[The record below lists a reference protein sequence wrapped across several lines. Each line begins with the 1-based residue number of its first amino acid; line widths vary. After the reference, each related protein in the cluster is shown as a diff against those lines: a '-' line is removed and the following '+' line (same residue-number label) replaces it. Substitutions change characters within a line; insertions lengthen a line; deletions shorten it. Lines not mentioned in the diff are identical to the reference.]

1 MCLNRINIYV
11 IYKLRYWP
19 SWSPFCFLYL
29 GALFSQYQDIQKI
42 SIPDFLKSC
51 YPIFLLHTYSL
62 LALCSSPLLVGGCV
76 SGWSANLP
84 NCLLIFH
91 ISTMFSSPISIFT
104 DVWIFTTVMIQNRI
118 QRCYGSNGVLW
129 PWPSSYPSGSF
140 QLDFVTVVLISRD
153 RVFIINIKGSVSC
166 KQK

>member
-1 MCLNRINIYV
+1 MVTI
-11 IYKLRYWP
+11 
-19 SWSPFCFLYL
+19 FLP
-29 GALFSQYQDIQKI
+29 LFRCIISQYQDIQKI

-91 ISTMFSSPISIFT
+91 ISTMFSSKTEFN
-104 DVWIFTTVMIQNRI
+104 DVMDRMEFCDLDLLRI
-118 QRCYGSNGVLW
+118 
-129 PWPSSYPSGSF
+129 PSGSF

-153 RVFIINIKGSVSC
+153 RVFIINIK
-166 KQK
+166 

>member
-1 MCLNRINIYV
+1 MVTI
-11 IYKLRYWP
+11 
-19 SWSPFCFLYL
+19 FLP
-29 GALFSQYQDIQKI
+29 LFRCIISQYQDIQKI
-42 SIPDFLKSC
+42 SMPDFLRSC

-91 ISTMFSSPISIFT
+91 ISTMFSSLISIFSLMSGYSQLLWSKT
-104 DVWIFTTVMIQNRI
+104 EFNDVMDGMQFCDLDLLRI
-118 QRCYGSNGVLW
+118 
-129 PWPSSYPSGSF
+129 PSGAF

-153 RVFIINIKGSVSC
+153 RVFIINIKWSVSC

>member
-1 MCLNRINIYV
+1 MVTI
-11 IYKLRYWP
+11 
-19 SWSPFCFLYL
+19 FLP
-29 GALFSQYQDIQKI
+29 LFRCIISQYQDIQKI

-91 ISTMFSSPISIFT
+91 ISTMFSSLISIFT
-104 DVWIFTTVMIQNRI
+104 DVWIFTTVMIQTEFNDVMDRMEFCDLDLLRI
-118 QRCYGSNGVLW
+118 
-129 PWPSSYPSGSF
+129 PSGSF

-153 RVFIINIKGSVSC
+153 RVFIINIK
-166 KQK
+166 

>member
-1 MCLNRINIYV
+1 MVTI
-11 IYKLRYWP
+11 
-19 SWSPFCFLYL
+19 FLP
-29 GALFSQYQDIQKI
+29 LFRCIISQYQDIQKI

-51 YPIFLLHTYSL
+51 YPIFLLHTYSP

-91 ISTMFSSPISIFT
+91 ISTMFSSKTEFN
-104 DVWIFTTVMIQNRI
+104 DVMDRMEFCDLDLLRI
-118 QRCYGSNGVLW
+118 
-129 PWPSSYPSGSF
+129 PSGSF

-153 RVFIINIKGSVSC
+153 RVFIINIK
-166 KQK
+166 